1 MLTIYLLNKY
11 YKLAIVSYVISEH
24 QLLLISSLFIA
35 VKNFYTF
42 QIQNVC
48 FKHYYNTML
57 YKHIKLT
64 VVINISVPIVETNTS
79 DSR

>member
-1 MLTIYLLNKY
+1 MSFQKTAPCFLTFC
-11 YKLAIVSYVISEH
+11 SSEKF
-24 QLLLISSLFIA
+24 L
-35 VKNFYTF
+35 
-42 QIQNVC
+42 IQNVC
-48 FKHYYNTML
+48 FIHYYNTML